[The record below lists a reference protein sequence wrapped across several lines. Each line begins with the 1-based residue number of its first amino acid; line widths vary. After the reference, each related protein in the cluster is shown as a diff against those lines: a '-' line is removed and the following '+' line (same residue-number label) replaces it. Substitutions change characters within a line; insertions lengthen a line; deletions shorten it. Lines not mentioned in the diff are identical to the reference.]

1 METAQM
7 LGVFARDLLEEDLID
22 CLSVNPARLGGELVG
37 RTRAIKTWRAL
48 IRFPAWTSGVIEA
61 PKPIGGHRIVGFGG
75 DVFVSRAFADAEIS
89 KPRPGL
95 NSRLIASIDSGETAV
110 LSESEVRAGNTRGG
124 LDMAILYGSWR
135 REILS
140 PAAVCEVCTALAA
153 RFLEMRQG
161 FQVNRIVTET
171 VNAQETSQYLAT
183 HAWREIGR
191 FDRPGGESRSILVI
205 TRDDAMAV
213 AASFINPL
221 FHYRKPVLLFR
232 EADQK
237 LLLAALG
244 GLTDEEL
251 SRKLGFTLSAI
262 KKRWISVFD
271 RTIHTRPDVF
281 PEVDGRN
288 DGAKRSRQKRHHI
301 LAYVRAHPEELRPI
315 VARRS

>member
-1 METAQM
+1 MPPAQM

-37 RTRAIKTWRAL
+37 RTRAIKIWKAL

-61 PKPIGGHRIVGFGG
+61 PRPIGGHRIVGFGG
-75 DVFVSRAFADAEIS
+75 DVFVSRAFAEAEIS
-89 KPRPGL
+89 EPRPGL
-95 NSRLIASIDSGETAV
+95 NSRLIASIESGETAV
-110 LSESEVRAGNTRGG
+110 LNESEIRAGNTKGG
-124 LDMAILYGSWR
+124 LDIAILYGSWR
-135 REILS
+135 RHVLN
-140 PAAVCEVCTALAA
+140 PAGVSEVCTALAA

-183 HAWREIGR
+183 HAWREIAK
-191 FDRPGGESRSILVI
+191 FDQPGGESRSLMVM

-221 FHYRKPVLLFR
+221 FHYRKPALPLR
-232 EADQK
+232 QTDQK

-251 SRKLGFTLSAI
+251 SRKLRLSLPAV
-262 KKRWISVFD
+262 KKRWISVFE
-271 RTIHTRPDVF
+271 RTIPVRPDLF
-281 PEVDGRN
+281 PEVAGRS

-301 LAYVRAHPEELRPI
+301 LTYMRTHPEELRPI
-315 VARRS
+315 EPQR